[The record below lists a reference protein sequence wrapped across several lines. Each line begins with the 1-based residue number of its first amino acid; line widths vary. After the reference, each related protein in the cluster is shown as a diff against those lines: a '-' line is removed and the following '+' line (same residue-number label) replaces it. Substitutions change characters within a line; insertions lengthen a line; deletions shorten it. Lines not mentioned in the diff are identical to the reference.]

1 MTKRLRS
8 VSAEFVIVVLGVLV
22 ALAADS
28 AIDELRERDT
38 RLSAL
43 EAVRRD
49 VVEDLAQLDDRRLPF
64 VEEQRTAREYLT
76 AFLEG
81 DQPIGDSVAFV
92 QSVMLVGS
100 YQTFDG
106 STAGIEDLTST
117 GTLRLIRDRQLRG
130 RILDYYN
137 VVEDV
142 REVDQAY
149 RAAVLDHVWL
159 LNPRIV
165 GGVALARGVESSLLD
180 ADVGLLRG
188 AASTAL
194 DARLIRDDGALRE
207 LLVGTARGTAG
218 QAMNYVRLRAAGQEM
233 LDVLESAIETQ

>member
-28 AIDELRERDT
+28 AMDRLRERHT
-38 RLSAL
+38 RLSVL

-49 VVEDLAQLDDRRLPF
+49 VVEDLAQLDARRLPF
-64 VEEQRTAREYLT
+64 IERQRRAREYLS
-76 AFLEG
+76 AFLQA

-92 QSVMLVGS
+92 QAVVLVGS

-106 STAGIEDLTST
+106 NTAAIEDLTST
-117 GTLRLIRDRQLRG
+117 GTLRLIRDPRLRS

-142 REVDQAY
+142 EEVDQAY

-165 GGVALARGVESSLLD
+165 GGVALARGIESSLLD
-180 ADVGLLRG
+180 ADAALLRG

-194 DARLIRDDGALRE
+194 DARLRAEAQATLHALK
-207 LLVGTARGTAG
+207 
-218 QAMNYVRLRAAGQEM
+218 
-233 LDVLESAIETQ
+233 SAIGTR

>member
-1 MTKRLRS
+1 MKRFRS

-22 ALAADS
+22 ALVADS

-43 EAVRRD
+43 ESVRRD
-49 VVEDLAQLDDRRLPF
+49 VVEDLAQLDARRIPF
-64 VEEQRTAREYLT
+64 IEEQRTAREYLS
-76 AFLEG
+76 AFLEA
-81 DQPIGDSVAFV
+81 DRPIGDSVAFIQAV
-92 QSVMLVGS
+92 VLVGS

-106 STAGIEDLTST
+106 NTSAIEDLTST
-117 GTLRLIRDRQLRG
+117 GTLRLIRDHQLRG
-130 RILDYYN
+130 QILDYYN

-142 REVDQAY
+142 RDVDEVY

-165 GGVALARGVESSLLD
+165 GGVALARGVESFLLD
-180 ADVGLLRG
+180 ADVALFRG

-194 DARLIRDDGALRE
+194 DARRIRDGGALRE

-218 QAMNYVRLRAAGQEM
+218 QAMNYVRLRTQGQAM
-233 LDVLESAIETQ
+233 LDTLESAIETR